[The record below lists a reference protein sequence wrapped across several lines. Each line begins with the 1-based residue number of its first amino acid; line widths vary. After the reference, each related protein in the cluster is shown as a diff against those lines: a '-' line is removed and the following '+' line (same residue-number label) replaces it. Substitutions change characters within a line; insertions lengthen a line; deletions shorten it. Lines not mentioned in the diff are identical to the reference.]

1 MSRRL
6 IPLALLIASAVGLSA
21 CSNDSDELRLSGGVK
36 DFVMDQKFTEFCA
49 AYDELNLAMNDMS
62 DRGTTKETFAVVLE
76 KSKALVE
83 ASPDDIADAV
93 LSNDAI
99 LNAMNQAFAERGY
112 DEEKISADE
121 GLRQEVQRLYA
132 QEGLPELTSKYA
144 DYLVTNCGVS
154 VEAD

>member
-1 MSRRL
+1 
-6 IPLALLIASAVGLSA
+6 
-21 CSNDSDELRLSGGVK
+21 
-36 DFVMDQKFTEFCA
+36 MDQKFTEFCA
-49 AYDELNLAMNDMS
+49 AYDELNLAMNAMS